1 MKEKRI
7 VRTIKLTT
15 AKIMFADMETQT
27 MKAEDRDLV
36 GSFKNDKDILSYI
49 NISSD
54 SPVQAIKVLSSYER
68 EEKRYMLESA
78 FYNCSRLQSEN
89 N

>member
-1 MKEKRI
+1 MKEKRVI
-7 VRTIKLTT
+7 RTIKLTT

-27 MKAEDRDLV
+27 MKAEERDLV

-49 NISSD
+49 NISSE
-54 SPVQAIKVLSSYER
+54 SPTQAIKVLSSYEH

-78 FYNCSRLQSEN
+78 FYSCSQPVVDN